1 MHSQS
6 YLVVWGFLVDHKN
19 FASDM
24 QQRVKKTKLN
34 FVKSHEGSSK
44 VVFMYFFLTLLFL
57 SFFFKRMK
65 QMIYFIR
72 K

>member
-6 YLVVWGFLVDHKN
+6 YLVVLGFLVDHKN

-34 FVKSHEGSSK
+34 FVKSHEASSK
-44 VVFMYFFLTLLFL
+44 VVYMYFFLTLLFFLFL

-65 QMIYFIR
+65 QVI
-72 K
+72 

>member
-34 FVKSHEGSSK
+34 FVKFHEASSK
-44 VVFMYFFLTLLFL
+44 VVFMYFF
-57 SFFFKRMK
+57 
-65 QMIYFIR
+65 
-72 K
+72 